1 MPKKGA
7 CLKWFLSWDGR
18 LDSGELTQFLETRPN
33 QFSGQPTEFFIY
45 SVMQT

>member
-18 LDSGELTQFLETRPN
+18 LDSGELTQSLETRPN
-33 QFSGQPTEFFIY
+33 QSSGQPTEFFIY